1 MQNLQQSQKGKAGL
15 NKSFMRSLLCLSV
28 AAACSQANAQQSEG
42 FQSVEEGMEVVEV
55 RGIRASMAESL
66 AVKRMSNAVVEAITA
81 EDIGK
86 FPDKNIAD
94 SLQRVPG
101 IIIQRDGGEGATVSI
116 RGLNSDLTLT
126 QLNGNFIA
134 SSPGKPSRS
143 FDYKLLPSS
152 MIGRVEVFKTPE
164 ARLDEGGVGGS
175 VILHSRKPLEM
186 DANSGIINIES
197 TYADVTEDHEPQ
209 FAGLYSWKNEDETF
223 GILAGYTKQ
232 DRTNR
237 TLSGDMYYSMY
248 TADPE
253 DRANGTAQAVDA
265 NGNPVDDAYY
275 WNTVTDASGKQ
286 YEGYWL
292 PRGLRTGVVKEDRER
307 EGIQI
312 SSQWRPTDRIELGV
326 NYFGFTLGQN
336 RTMSY
341 VDMPEWHYRPDRLVG
356 MTVDETN
363 SIITGADFSATA
375 SGNEVALEFPWYRGG
390 YQRIENSSDTVDLNF
405 NYLGDSFSAKF
416 VVGNTKAEGGP
427 TEDWKVAYKSHRSEA
442 RLDANGNV
450 MTDADGNTLYNHNN
464 ASQTA
469 GWSLTDDTISMYLD
483 PDTLTNIKNG
493 LGGTPDRGSISS
505 GWEQS
510 ELEETYAQLDLD
522 FDVDWGPVNRLRTGL
537 KYRNT
542 ELQRF
547 TGDTLWWTPG
557 LSPDEVANL
566 EEGDTYDNDTNG
578 PGVPAFKDVI
588 NDNPED
594 NIIGGFNINQMPTIN
609 WDKYREIVRSN
620 YQDYYWEKQIYDYSI
635 EEDISAAYVQA
646 DFDHNSLRG
655 NLGLRYVRTERA
667 TLSNEINEYFLDYYD
682 DVTGEELPEDVRQYE
697 VINPV
702 TVEKTE
708 THLLPSLNLVWDA
721 SDNLVVRAAAAKTI
735 ARPDYFELGRE
746 EALAYTSEKWAEDRG
761 EFGDTEG
768 FEGRGGNKN
777 LDSFESVQFDLS
789 VEYYYGEGSA
799 LGMALFHKDID
810 NFIVPM
816 QISYSRYF
824 DGEPGVVE
832 AGDIIIS
839 PYNTWANGSNAKSK
853 GVEVFFQHNF
863 DSGFGVYGNYTYN
876 DTNQA
881 DVSFNGQKIGESVL
895 VGSAEYQ
902 YNLSAFYENDSFSV
916 RASYNKRGDVVL
928 GKVNGL
934 DEIQDAYDQV
944 DLNASYSINEALS
957 LQASV
962 INLTE
967 SESKSYLG
975 DDSKARL
982 YNASYAGR
990 RFYVGLNYNF

>member
-1 MQNLQQSQKGKAGL
+1 MYQTKQRQTASGLQRHFVK
-15 NKSFMRSLLCLSV
+15 SLLCLSV
-28 AAACSQANAQQSEG
+28 ATACSQAVAQQDSAY
-42 FQSVEEGMEVVEV
+42 QSVENGMEVVEV

-66 AVKRMSNAVVEAITA
+66 AVKRMASAVVEAITA

-101 IIIQRDGGEGATVSI
+101 VIIQRNGGEGESVSI
-116 RGLNSDLTLT
+116 RGLDSDLTLT

-143 FDYKLLPSS
+143 FDYKLLPSA

-186 DANSGIINIES
+186 DANAGIINLET
-197 TYADVTEDHEPQ
+197 TYADVTEKYEPQ
-209 FAGLYSWKNEDETF
+209 FAGLYSWKNTAETF
-223 GILAGYTKQ
+223 GILAGYTRQ

-248 TADPE
+248 TADPA
-253 DRANGTAQAVDA
+253 DRDNGTAQALDA
-265 NGNPVDDAYY
+265 NGKPVNDAYY
-275 WNTVTDASGKQ
+275 WDTVTDASGRQ

-292 PRGLRTGVVKEDRER
+292 PRGIRTGVAKEDRER
-307 EGIQI
+307 EGIQV
-312 SSQWRPTDRIELGV
+312 STQWRPTDRIEVGV

-341 VDMPEWHYRPDRLVG
+341 VDMPEWHYRPDRLLG
-356 MTVDETN
+356 MTVDDTD

-375 SGNEVALEFPWYRGG
+375 GGSEVALEFPWYRGT
-390 YQRIENSSDTVDLNF
+390 YQRIENTSDTYDVNV
-405 NYLGDSFSAKF
+405 NYLGDSFSARF
-416 VVGNTKAEGGP
+416 VAGNTKAEGGP
-427 TEDWKVAYKSHRSEA
+427 TEDWKVAYKSHRPEA
-442 RLDANGNV
+442 RRDANGNV
-450 MTDADGNTLYNHNN
+450 LTDANGDTLYNYNN

-469 GWSLTDDTISMYLD
+469 GWSLADGTVSMYLD
-483 PDTLTNIKNG
+483 PDTLTNIKKG
-493 LGGTPDRGSISS
+493 LGGTPDRGSINS

-510 ELEETYAQLDLD
+510 ILEESYAQLDLD
-522 FDVDWGPVNRLRTGL
+522 FDVQWGPVNRLRSGL
-537 KYRNT
+537 KYRDT
-542 ELQRF
+542 ELERF

-557 LSPDEVANL
+557 LSAEQAAKL
-566 EEGDTYDNDTNG
+566 QEGDTYDNDPDG
-578 PGVPAFKDVI
+578 PGVPDFKDVI
-588 NDNPED
+588 NDKPED
-594 NIIGGFNINQMPTIN
+594 NIIGGFNINLMPTIN
-609 WDKYREIVRSN
+609 WDRYRDIVSSH
-620 YQDYYWEKQIYDYSI
+620 YQDYYWEKKIYDYSVA
-635 EEDISAAYVQA
+635 EQISAAYVQA
-646 DFDHNSLRG
+646 DFEHNSLRG
-655 NLGLRYVRTERA
+655 NLGLRYVRTQRT

-682 DVTGEELPEDVRQYE
+682 DATGEEIPEDEREYE
-697 VINPV
+697 VIKPV
-702 TVEKTE
+702 SVENTE

-721 SDNLVVRAAAAKTI
+721 TDDLVVRFAAAKTI

-746 EALAYTSEKWAEDRG
+746 EALAYTSQEWADDRA
-761 EFGDTEG
+761 EFGEREG

-777 LDSFESVQFDLS
+777 LDSFESVQLDMS

-799 LGMALFHKDID
+799 VGMALFHKDID

-816 QISYSRYF
+816 QITYSRYF

-832 AGDIIIS
+832 AGNISIS
-839 PYNTWANGSNAKSK
+839 PYSTWANGSDAKSK
-853 GVEVFFQHNF
+853 GVELFFQHNF
-863 DSGFGVYGNYTYN
+863 ASGFGLYGNYTYN

-881 DVSFNGQKIGESVL
+881 DVSFNGEKIGQSAL

-902 YNLSAFYENDSFSV
+902 YNFSAFYESELFSV

-934 DEIQDAYDQV
+934 DEIQDAYDQI
-944 DLNASYSINEALS
+944 DLNASYNLSDAIS
-957 LQASV
+957 LQAAV

-982 YNASYAGR
+982 YHSSYAGR
-990 RFYVGLNYNF
+990 RFYVGLNYSF